1 LNDLF
6 LQEKNCNSDMKKR
19 GGNPEPPA
27 LPLPLFGGI
36 LRKNDEVFSMQPRF
50 RTLKTTIRTRL
61 QEPGWDDFAKELDE
75 VPARELVGPLFSCLP
90 LGGEAT
96 DRAASALG
104 KAVSRMADEHIEE
117 ARNVVRRLMWH
128 MNEESGNIG
137 WGIPEAFAEILAQHR
152 RLGDEFIPSSIPTSL
167 IRARATISVTTTY
180 CAVPAFVPWSVSLWP
195 GPILRP
201 RPGVRFRPVC
211 ATKIPF
217 AAKSPEKRWAR
228 SACFRGAGGGNGI
241 GGGRGTFLEKGS
253 PPPSLPKTS
262 APIQSPLQGVRTE
275 KGFPLLG
282 KLFYT

>member
-1 LNDLF
+1 
-6 LQEKNCNSDMKKR
+6 
-19 GGNPEPPA
+19 
-27 LPLPLFGGI
+27 
-36 LRKNDEVFSMQPRF
+36 MQPRF

-152 RLGDEFIPSSIPTSL
+152 RLGDEF
-167 IRARATISVTTTY
+167 Y
-180 CAVPAFVPWSVSLWP
+180 
-195 GPILRP
+195 PILNSYVIDTGKGDNFCDNDVLRRSCFRAVERFALARP
-201 RPGVRFRPVC
+201 DLASKARGPLQAGLRDEDPVC
-211 ATKIPF
+211 REI
-217 AAKSPEKRWAR
+217 AR
-228 SACFRGAGGGNGI
+228 EA
-241 GGGRGTFLEKGS
+241 
-253 PPPSLPKTS
+253 
-262 APIQSPLQGVRTE
+262 
-275 KGFPLLG
+275 LG
-282 KLFYT
+282 KIGMF

>member
-1 LNDLF
+1 MRILPNGLNDLF

-104 KAVSRMADEHIEE
+104 KE
-117 ARNVVRRLMWH
+117 
-128 MNEESGNIG
+128 IG
-137 WGIPEAFAEILAQHR
+137 
-152 RLGDEFIPSSIPTSL
+152 
-167 IRARATISVTTTY
+167 RAHV
-180 CAVPAFVPWSVSLWP
+180 
-195 GPILRP
+195 
-201 RPGVRFRPVC
+201 
-211 ATKIPF
+211 
-217 AAKSPEKRWAR
+217 
-228 SACFRGAGGGNGI
+228 
-241 GGGRGTFLEKGS
+241 
-253 PPPSLPKTS
+253 
-262 APIQSPLQGVRTE
+262 
-275 KGFPLLG
+275 
-282 KLFYT
+282 

>member
-1 LNDLF
+1 
-6 LQEKNCNSDMKKR
+6 MKKR

-152 RLGDEFIPSSIPTSL
+152 RRKLAVLAGRAHIVLVAHLQDDFMEWLFLFPGAYLFVVVLDLSVGPGLLFI
-167 IRARATISVTTTY
+167 
-180 CAVPAFVPWSVSLWP
+180 VPL
-195 GPILRP
+195 
-201 RPGVRFRPVC
+201 
-211 ATKIPF
+211 
-217 AAKSPEKRWAR
+217 
-228 SACFRGAGGGNGI
+228 
-241 GGGRGTFLEKGS
+241 
-253 PPPSLPKTS
+253 
-262 APIQSPLQGVRTE
+262 
-275 KGFPLLG
+275 
-282 KLFYT
+282 

>member
-1 LNDLF
+1 
-6 LQEKNCNSDMKKR
+6 
-19 GGNPEPPA
+19 
-27 LPLPLFGGI
+27 
-36 LRKNDEVFSMQPRF
+36 MQPRF

-152 RLGDEFIPSSIPTSL
+152 RLGDEF
-167 IRARATISVTTTY
+167 Y
-180 CAVPAFVPWSVSLWP
+180 
-195 GPILRP
+195 PILNSYVIDTGKGDNFCDNNVLRRSCFRAVERFALARP
-201 RPGVRFRPVC
+201 DLCVQGPGSASGRF
-211 ATKIPF
+211 
-217 AAKSPEKRWAR
+217 AR
-228 SACFRGAGGGNGI
+228 RRSRLPRNRQRSAGQDLACFRGAGGGMELE
-241 GGGRGTFLEKGS
+241 GGGEPFWRKVPL
-253 PPPSLPKTS
+253 PPPNLPPPFQRLSTLSNPSCRVFGLKKASLCWGSFFILKKKEDGSSSSCADSRHHYGT
-262 APIQSPLQGVRTE
+262 
-275 KGFPLLG
+275 
-282 KLFYT
+282 

>member
-1 LNDLF
+1 
-6 LQEKNCNSDMKKR
+6 MKKR
-19 GGNPEPPA
+19 GGNPEPPE

-137 WGIPEAFAEILAQHR
+137 WGIPEAFAETLAQVPPLADPFR
-152 RLGDEFIPSSIPTSL
+152 RVLLHYIYDAPEEKSTGFCDHAPLRISCYHAIARLLEARPEFVAEAMPLLRLSAQNETDEAC
-167 IRARATISVTTTY
+167 RDAARA
-180 CAVPAFVPWSVSLWP
+180 L
-195 GPILRP
+195 
-201 RPGVRFRPVC
+201 VRKYMLT
-211 ATKIPF
+211 A
-217 AAKSPEKRWAR
+217 
-228 SACFRGAGGGNGI
+228 
-241 GGGRGTFLEKGS
+241 L
-253 PPPSLPKTS
+253 
-262 APIQSPLQGVRTE
+262 
-275 KGFPLLG
+275 
-282 KLFYT
+282 

>member
-1 LNDLF
+1 
-6 LQEKNCNSDMKKR
+6 MKKR

-137 WGIPEAFAEILAQHR
+137 WGIPEAFGETLAQSPPLADTFR
-152 RLGDEFIPSSIPTSL
+152 RVLLHYIYDAPEEKSTGFCDHAPLRISCYHAIERLLEARPDFVNEAMPL
-167 IRARATISVTTTY
+167 IRLSAQNETDEACREA
-180 CAVPAFVPWSVSLWP
+180 ALK
-195 GPILRP
+195 L
-201 RPGVRFRPVC
+201 VRKYMLT
-211 ATKIPF
+211 A
-217 AAKSPEKRWAR
+217 
-228 SACFRGAGGGNGI
+228 
-241 GGGRGTFLEKGS
+241 L
-253 PPPSLPKTS
+253 
-262 APIQSPLQGVRTE
+262 
-275 KGFPLLG
+275 
-282 KLFYT
+282 

>member
-1 LNDLF
+1 
-6 LQEKNCNSDMKKR
+6 M
-19 GGNPEPPA
+19 
-27 LPLPLFGGI
+27 
-36 LRKNDEVFSMQPRF
+36 
-50 RTLKTTIRTRL
+50 
-61 QEPGWDDFAKELDE
+61 
-75 VPARELVGPLFSCLP
+75 FSCLP

-152 RLGDEFIPSSIPTSL
+152 RLGEFYPILNSYVIDTGKGDNFCDNNVLRRSCFRAVERFALARPS
-167 IRARATISVTTTY
+167 
-180 CAVPAFVPWSVSLWP
+180 
-195 GPILRP
+195 ILRP

-228 SACFRGAGGGNGI
+228 SACFRGSGWGNGI
-241 GGGRGTFLEKGS
+241 EGGGEPFSRKVPS
-253 PPPSLPKTS
+253 PPPNLLPPPFQRLSTLS
-262 APIQSPLQGVRTE
+262 NPSCRVFGRE

>member
-1 LNDLF
+1 
-6 LQEKNCNSDMKKR
+6 
-19 GGNPEPPA
+19 
-27 LPLPLFGGI
+27 
-36 LRKNDEVFSMQPRF
+36 MQPRF

-152 RLGDEFIPSSIPTSL
+152 RLGDEF
-167 IRARATISVTTTY
+167 Y
-180 CAVPAFVPWSVSLWP
+180 
-195 GPILRP
+195 PILNSYVIDTGKGDNFCDNNVLRRSCFRAVERFALARP
-201 RPGVRFRPVC
+201 DLASKARGPLQAGLRDEIRLP
-211 ATKIPF
+211 
-217 AAKSPEKRWAR
+217 RNRQR
-228 SACFRGAGGGNGI
+228 SAGQDRHVLGSEWGGEGGNG
-241 GGGRGTFLEKGS
+241 FLQKVLLQTS
-253 PPPSLPKTS
+253 PLPKTFDLIES
-262 APIQSPLQGVRTE
+262 LLQGVRTE
-275 KGFPLLG
+275 KGFLC
-282 KLFYT
+282 

>member
-1 LNDLF
+1 
-6 LQEKNCNSDMKKR
+6 MKKR

-137 WGIPEAFAEILAQHR
+137 WGIPEAFGESLAASPLLAKDFHRVLASYLIDLGRDDNYCDNDLLRRSCYWAVGRLAQTRPELCAGARPWLRKGLEDNDVICRGMAAWALAQLPPDFMDTPALR
-152 RLGDEFIPSSIPTSL
+152 RLADAGHEEICELFDGEQLYEKSISQL
-167 IRARATISVTTTY
+167 AREAL
-180 CAVPAFVPWSVSLWP
+180 AREVPAAADPD
-195 GPILRP
+195 RP
-201 RPGVRFRPVC
+201 
-211 ATKIPF
+211 
-217 AAKSPEKRWAR
+217 
-228 SACFRGAGGGNGI
+228 
-241 GGGRGTFLEKGS
+241 
-253 PPPSLPKTS
+253 
-262 APIQSPLQGVRTE
+262 
-275 KGFPLLG
+275 
-282 KLFYT
+282 

>member
-1 LNDLF
+1 
-6 LQEKNCNSDMKKR
+6 MKKR

-75 VPARELVGPLFSCLP
+75 VPSRELVGPLFSCLP

-152 RLGDEFIPSSIPTSL
+152 RLGDEF
-167 IRARATISVTTTY
+167 Y
-180 CAVPAFVPWSVSLWP
+180 
-195 GPILRP
+195 PILNSYIIDTGKGDNFCDNNVLR
-201 RPGVRFRPVC
+201 
-211 ATKIPF
+211 
-217 AAKSPEKRWAR
+217 R
-228 SACFRGAGGGNGI
+228 SCFRAVERFALARPDLASKA
-241 GGGRGTFLEKGS
+241 RG
-253 PPPSLPKTS
+253 
-262 APIQSPLQGVRTE
+262 PLQAGLRDEDSVCRE
-275 KGFPLLG
+275 IAREALG
-282 KLFYT
+282 KIGMF

>member
-1 LNDLF
+1 
-6 LQEKNCNSDMKKR
+6 MKKR

-152 RLGDEFIPSSIPTSL
+152 RRGDEF
-167 IRARATISVTTTY
+167 Y
-180 CAVPAFVPWSVSLWP
+180 
-195 GPILRP
+195 PILNSYVIDTGKGDNFCDNNVLRRSCFRAVERFALARP
-201 RPGVRFRPVC
+201 DLASKARGPLQAGLRDEDPVC
-211 ATKIPF
+211 REI
-217 AAKSPEKRWAR
+217 AR
-228 SACFRGAGGGNGI
+228 EA
-241 GGGRGTFLEKGS
+241 
-253 PPPSLPKTS
+253 
-262 APIQSPLQGVRTE
+262 
-275 KGFPLLG
+275 LG
-282 KLFYT
+282 KIGMF

>member
-1 LNDLF
+1 
-6 LQEKNCNSDMKKR
+6 MKKR

-137 WGIPEAFAEILAQHR
+137 WGIPYTTLFRSDNFCDNNVLRRSCFRAVERFALARPDLASKARGPLQAGLR
-152 RLGDEFIPSSIPTSL
+152 DED
-167 IRARATISVTTTY
+167 
-180 CAVPAFVPWSVSLWP
+180 
-195 GPILRP
+195 
-201 RPGVRFRPVC
+201 PVC
-211 ATKIPF
+211 REI
-217 AAKSPEKRWAR
+217 AR
-228 SACFRGAGGGNGI
+228 EA
-241 GGGRGTFLEKGS
+241 
-253 PPPSLPKTS
+253 
-262 APIQSPLQGVRTE
+262 
-275 KGFPLLG
+275 LG
-282 KLFYT
+282 KIGMF

>member
-1 LNDLF
+1 
-6 LQEKNCNSDMKKR
+6 MKKR

-137 WGIPEAFAEILAQHR
+137 WGIPEAFGEVLAACPRAAKEFHRVLISYVIDLGRDDNFCDHGPLRRSCFWAIGRLAQARRDLAVIARPWLLKGLEDEDIPCRGMAAWALAQLPRDFMDAPALR
-152 RLGDEFIPSSIPTSL
+152 RLAEAGHEEICEVFDGEKVVEKTVSEL
-167 IRARATISVTTTY
+167 AREA
-180 CAVPAFVPWSVSLWP
+180 
-195 GPILRP
+195 
-201 RPGVRFRPVC
+201 
-211 ATKIPF
+211 
-217 AAKSPEKRWAR
+217 
-228 SACFRGAGGGNGI
+228 
-241 GGGRGTFLEKGS
+241 
-253 PPPSLPKTS
+253 
-262 APIQSPLQGVRTE
+262 
-275 KGFPLLG
+275 LG
-282 KLFYT
+282 